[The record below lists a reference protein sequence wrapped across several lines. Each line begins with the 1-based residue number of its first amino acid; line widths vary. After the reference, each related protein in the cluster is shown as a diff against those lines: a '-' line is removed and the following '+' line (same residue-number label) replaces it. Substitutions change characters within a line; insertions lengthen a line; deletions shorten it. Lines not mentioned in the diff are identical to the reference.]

1 MEVRTMNDAERLKEM
16 SKVLRESADALDE
29 AVSAVEAGDNVK
41 AEDAIGKYVMRLLRL
56 QALQEG

>member
-1 MEVRTMNDAERLKEM
+1 MNDAERLKEM

-29 AVSAVEAGDNVK
+29 AVAAVEAGDNVK
-41 AEDAIGKYVMRLLRL
+41 AEDAIGKYDMRLLRL

>member
-1 MEVRTMNDAERLKEM
+1 MNDAERLKEM

-29 AVSAVEAGDNVK
+29 AVAAVEAGDNVK
-41 AEDAIGKYVMRLLRL
+41 AEDALGKYVMRLLRL

>member
-1 MEVRTMNDAERLKEM
+1 MNDAERLKKM

-29 AVSAVEAGDNVK
+29 AVAAVEAGDNVT